1 LSPHYNHTRGLSSR
15 QAFFNCK
22 IQRMSYTLE
31 THYTKI
37 LADTITPVSA
47 YLKIRDRF
55 PNSLL
60 LESSDYHANDNSFSY
75 ICCNPIA
82 HIKVEDHVMTQSFP
96 DGKTLQI
103 PLTAESDV
111 PQLIDEFSKEFS
123 VSQNGF
129 KFIYNGLFGY
139 MAYDAVRYFEDIEIA
154 KKDDST
160 AIPDIYYAVYQ
171 NIIAIDHF
179 KNQVFIFAHCHNT
192 PSNVEEM
199 VHLLRVR

>member
-1 LSPHYNHTRGLSSR
+1 M
-15 QAFFNCK
+15 
-22 IQRMSYTLE
+22 IE
-31 THYTKI
+31 
-37 LADTITPVSA
+37 
-47 YLKIRDRF
+47 
-55 PNSLL
+55 
-60 LESSDYHANDNSFSY
+60 
-75 ICCNPIA
+75 
-82 HIKVEDHVMTQSFP
+82 
-96 DGKTLQI
+96 
-103 PLTAESDV
+103 
-111 PQLIDEFSKEFS
+111 EFSKQFS

-199 VHLLRVR
+199 VHLLRVRTFSSYNFRREGDPVSNLRDEEFMEQVKLAKKHCRRGDVFQLVRSRRFTQKFQGDEFNVYRALPSVNPSPYLFYFDCGNFKTFGSSPEAQLVVKDGKAEIHPI